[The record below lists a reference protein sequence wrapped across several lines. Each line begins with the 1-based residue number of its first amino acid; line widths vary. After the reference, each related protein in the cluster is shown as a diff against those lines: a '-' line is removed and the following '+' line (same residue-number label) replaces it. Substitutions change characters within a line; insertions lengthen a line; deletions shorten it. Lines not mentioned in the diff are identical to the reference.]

1 MPDVP
6 YAELHAHS
14 AYSFLDGASLPEEL
28 VERACELGLRAL
40 ALTDHD
46 GFPGAVRLAEAARRT
61 GLPVAF
67 GTELSLGPDART
79 ARADPPGERIL
90 LLPSLIHI

>member
-28 VERACELGLRAL
+28 VERAWSSDC
-40 ALTDHD
+40 
-46 GFPGAVRLAEAARRT
+46 
-61 GLPVAF
+61 
-67 GTELSLGPDART
+67 GPS
-79 ARADPPGERIL
+79 P
-90 LLPSLIHI
+90 